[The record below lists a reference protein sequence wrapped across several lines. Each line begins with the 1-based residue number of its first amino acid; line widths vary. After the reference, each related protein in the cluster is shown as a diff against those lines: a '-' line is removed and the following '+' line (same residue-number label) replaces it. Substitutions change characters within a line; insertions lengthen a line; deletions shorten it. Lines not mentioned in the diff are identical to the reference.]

1 MLIMKVLYKNT
12 LERFDQI
19 INDTALHIH
28 DFINDPHT
36 FTRRRSLDA
45 FTVLKMTINMQDNV

>member
-1 MLIMKVLYKNT
+1 MKVLYKNT